1 LVSAQ
6 VNESGERSKRQI
18 FIFL

>member
-1 LVSAQ
+1 LASAQ
-6 VNESGERSKRQI
+6 VNESGESSKRQI